1 MQKSFQLLFACALGA
16 AAALGSAAARAD
28 EADGS
33 QHVLRFQPQ
42 LSRADLRAGALD
54 ATRNAT
60 TAPLLSQETAP
71 PTERS
76 GLDRAAVTAA
86 AEEAQRDGQ
95 IPSGRIDTGID

>member
-1 MQKSFQLLFACALGA
+1 MPKSFQLLFACTFGAAVALGP
-16 AAALGSAAARAD
+16 AAARAD

-33 QHVLRFQPQ
+33 QHVLRFHSE
-42 LSRADLRAGALD
+42 LSRADLHAGALD

-76 GLDRAAVTAA
+76 GLDRAGVTAA

-95 IPSGRIDTGID
+95 IPSGRVDTGID